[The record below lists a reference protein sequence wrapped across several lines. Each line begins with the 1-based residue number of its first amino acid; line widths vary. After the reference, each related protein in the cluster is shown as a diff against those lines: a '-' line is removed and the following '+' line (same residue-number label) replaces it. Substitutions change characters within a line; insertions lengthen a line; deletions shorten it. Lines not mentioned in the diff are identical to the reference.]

1 MGSWEL
7 RNGKAILPEGYE
19 KIEDGKYEDCIN
31 LTSIVLP
38 ESVTEIGNSAFWG
51 CENLKEIVFSD
62 AITSVGDCAFINCKN
77 LKKVVLPKSLKT
89 IGSSVFAGCEN
100 LKEVVI
106 PDSVTSIG
114 KHLFGNNTFDGIT
127 VFKKGTAKD
136 AAGNTF
142 KILDSGML
150 TYEICDALKSVYCYV
165 KDPNQIKMSL
175 DTELNGYQATL
186 YVPADSVKDY
196 QNMRPWNKFK
206 LIREIPGT
214 EKETTAKENPSL
226 MNIHSLQNNN
236 NNRTMTQKLIPEDL
250 DLLIQECLTDGILTP
265 KERDVILRKAEKMGL
280 DRDEIDIYLDAQVQK
295 IEQATD
301 AAINRRKGTSCPF
314 CGAYIQQLTNKCPEC
329 NRDLTPEAT
338 QELAEILDNLED
350 ALINMK
356 SDYSYFER
364 HRATVE
370 KYIHRAKMYYGNHPK
385 IIALL
390 AEIDKDMAIAEN
402 RYKSAKRTKAL
413 LSAKD
418 TSVDVFV
425 YLIKNK
431 WFWGGLPVFIGILC
445 LLLGEDDGAAM
456 WLGLL
461 ALLIGLNVLM
471 FVAMKAAD
479 D

>member
-7 RNGKAILPEGYE
+7 RNGKAILPEGYA
-19 KIEDGKYEDCIN
+19 KIENGKYEDCIN

-100 LKEVVI
+100 LKEIVI

-114 KHLFGNNTFDGIT
+114 KELFGNNTFGEIT
-127 VFKKGTAKD
+127 VFKNGTAKD
-136 AAGNTF
+136 ANGTVF
-142 KILDSGML
+142 KVKDSGMMK
-150 TYEICDALKSVYCYV
+150 YDICDALKSIYCYV
-165 KDPNQIKMSL
+165 KDPNQIKLSP
-175 DTELNGYQATL
+175 DSELNGYQATL
-186 YVPADSVKDY
+186 YVPAGSVGEYK
-196 QNMRPWNKFK
+196 MKRPWNKFAAIK
-206 LIREIPGT
+206 EIPGT
-214 EKETTAKENPSL
+214 VKEKPTKENSENL
-226 MNIHSLQNNN
+226 SHGKTSSLQNNKN
-236 NNRTMTQKLIPEDL
+236 MTNKLIPEEL
-250 DLLIQECLTDGILTP
+250 NLLIQECLTDGILTP
-265 KERDVILRKAEKMGL
+265 KEREVILRKAEKLGL

-301 AAINRRKGTSCPF
+301 AAINRRKGSSCPF
-314 CGAYIQQLTNKCPEC
+314 CGAFVQQLTDKCPKC
-329 NRDLTPEAT
+329 GRDITPEAT
-338 QELAEILDNLED
+338 EELAEILDNLED
-350 ALINMK
+350 ALIKMK
-356 SDYSYFER
+356 SDYTYFER

-390 AEIDKDMAIAEN
+390 AEVDKDMATAET
-402 RYKSAKRTKAL
+402 RYKSAKRTKTL

-418 TSVDVFV
+418 TSFDVIV
-425 YLIKNK
+425 YLFKNK
-431 WFWGGLPVFIGILC
+431 WFWVGLPIIIGGLCILFGKEETKQIGFVLIFLDLVP
-445 LLLGEDDGAAM
+445 LLFV
-456 WLGLL
+456 GL
-461 ALLIGLNVLM
+461 
-471 FVAMKAAD
+471 KAAND